1 MNLEQEIE
9 HIFDTLRK
17 VLFYAGHGKYNAHM
31 SLEDVQHIQR
41 SVEKILEIEKE
52 YNQTTLQKEKEAIYK
67 TISVYKSYS
76 IRDFVDS
83 NIEQN

>member
-17 VLFYAGHGKYNAHM
+17 VLFYAGHGKYNALM
-31 SLEDVQHIQR
+31 SLEDVQHIQM